1 MEDKVTII
9 MVTPVN
15 ADDAEELA
23 REIEGLYSDLQ
34 VLSEKDAARE
44 AANFTGQLSVMTWA
58 LGSIAAIIAGL
69 GIMNVMFMSVRERRK
84 EIGTMKAFGA
94 STNEILMQVILEAMI
109 ITLIGEGIGLLL
121 SVGAV
126 EVLNSALGEGIGA
139 VITAGLVIN
148 VTIFALVLAIISGLL
163 PAREAAKLDPAV
175 VLRYE

>member
-1 MEDKVTII
+1 
-9 MVTPVN
+9 
-15 ADDAEELA
+15 
-23 REIEGLYSDLQ
+23 
-34 VLSEKDAARE
+34 
-44 AANFTGQLSVMTWA
+44 
-58 LGSIAAIIAGL
+58 
-69 GIMNVMFMSVRERRK
+69 
-84 EIGTMKAFGA
+84 
-94 STNEILMQVILEAMI
+94 
-109 ITLIGEGIGLLL
+109 LL